1 MLQRGAASRRNLGVV
16 LDAHDADAPD
26 WELLSLLNEVRRR
39 VRSGK
44 LARLAASAEEPRWLA
59 ALPPAEARLA
69 RSVLEATRALAGREP
84 APKAVE
90 AAPSRKRP
98 RRRA

>member
-1 MLQRGAASRRNLGVV
+1 MALRLDERRGLE
-16 LDAHDADAPD
+16 LDAHDADDAPD

-44 LARLAASAEEPRWLA
+44 FARLAASTAEPRWLA

-69 RSVLEATRALAGREP
+69 RSVLEATRALAGREST
-84 APKAVE
+84 PKEAE
-90 AAPSRKRP
+90 AAPARKRT